1 MKLNIQLFADG
12 EIVIETKVDT
22 SGVEEGLEGIDKA
35 LQNQQNM
42 EEMWA
47 KTFEDSGDSVKLVSR
62 NVEEI
67 TDELELMY
75 NELEE
80 SALLYREMK
89 NQKVISGEDLQ
100 YAEEL
105 RQKIIDIS
113 NKIYN
118 ETGVMPLVK
127 GITDVNRELPKTN
140 LHLSSI
146 LKKIGRWGVALFGIR
161 SIYGLISSTASKIGQ
176 QNEEIG
182 AKLQAI
188 KGSITNLLAP
198 VVEVIVNLVYRLLS
212 YLNVIT
218 KTFFGI
224 DLFAKSA
231 KSAKSAVGS
240 AQKLRKT
247 LAGFDEM
254 NILNDNVSGG
264 GGGGGVETPQ
274 IEPPNMDKWQKVVDN
289 IKAKYQEILKT
300 DRNAK
305 KEMLLSSDK
314 TFGYF
319 KLGWFDYVQ
328 GTVIQIQGLIDFF
341 AGIYDTLVGLSEDN
355 NEKIKAG
362 IIRTLNGIA
371 ENILGLGQKI
381 HGMYEMIVG
390 LGASLGTSIRKVF
403 SNIGVD
409 ISKWASEQYRAI
421 SSTFT
426 SIGSKVGEWVGNSL
440 KSIINSVLSYINK
453 KINGYIDNL
462 NSAISVVNKLGLNVK
477 KISHITLP
485 KLAKGGIVN
494 MPSKGVPVGSAITG
508 ESGAEGVIPLTDSQQ
523 MALLGEAIGR
533 YITINA
539 NIVNTMNGRVI
550 SRELQ
555 KIQQESSFA
564 SNR

>member
-1 MKLNIQLFADG
+1 
-12 EIVIETKVDT
+12 
-22 SGVEEGLEGIDKA
+22 
-35 LQNQQNM
+35 
-42 EEMWA
+42 
-47 KTFEDSGDSVKLVSR
+47 
-62 NVEEI
+62 
-67 TDELELMY
+67 
-75 NELEE
+75 
-80 SALLYREMK
+80 MK
-89 NQKVISGEDLQ
+89 NQKILSGEDLQ

-176 QNEEIG
+176 ENEEIG

-218 KTFFGI
+218 KTFLGI

-231 KSAKSAVGS
+231 KSAKSTVGS

-264 GGGGGVETPQ
+264 GGGGSNLSAPELPEIDTSKWEKTIENWVKDYKEIMKISRKEAKETFLGA
-274 IEPPNMDKWQKVVDN
+274 NGM
-289 IKAKYQEILKT
+289 
-300 DRNAK
+300 
-305 KEMLLSSDK
+305 S
-314 TFGYF
+314 GYF
-319 KLGWFDYVQ
+319 ELGLFDIEQGLLKMYTSVGVTYEGISKIIEGYNTKDTKLTEKGWKETLDGIKQHYIGMGQTILGIHELVFGSGAKLGTKLRQVFEGV
-328 GTVIQIQGLIDFF
+328 GIDVGKVANFIYKSFF
-341 AGIYDTLVGLSEDN
+341 
-355 NEKIKAG
+355 
-362 IIRTLNGIA
+362 
-371 ENILGLGQKI
+371 
-381 HGMYEMIVG
+381 
-390 LGASLGTSIRKVF
+390 
-403 SNIGVD
+403 
-409 ISKWASEQYRAI
+409 
-421 SSTFT
+421 STFT
-426 SIGSKVGEWVGNSL
+426 DVGFSVGNWVGGNLKTIVNS
-440 KSIINSVLSYINK
+440 ILSYINK
-453 KINGYIDNL
+453 KINNYIDNL
-462 NSAISVVNKLGLNVK
+462 NSAINVINKLGLNVK
-477 KISHITLP
+477 KIPHITLP

-523 MALLGEAIGR
+523 MALLGEAIGK